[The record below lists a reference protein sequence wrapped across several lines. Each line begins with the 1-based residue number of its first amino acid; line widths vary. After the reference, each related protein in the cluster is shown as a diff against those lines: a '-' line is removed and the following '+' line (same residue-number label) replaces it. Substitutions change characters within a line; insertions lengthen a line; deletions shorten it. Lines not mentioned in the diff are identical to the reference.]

1 MRHMLLACLCAA
13 LCAACGQAQEKTR
26 ESGAAAPKV
35 EAASVRND
43 AAKTVE
49 TPFVP
54 HDGANVDKEAALSI
68 AREDAVKVYGSLERF
83 DVYTLETK
91 RMWYVIFELKDERLN
106 GGGPQYVI
114 SKRTGMI
121 LDKKYNQ

>member
-1 MRHMLLACLCAA
+1 
-13 LCAACGQAQEKTR
+13 
-26 ESGAAAPKV
+26 
-35 EAASVRND
+35 VRND

-54 HDGANVDKEAALSI
+54 HDGANIDKEAAISV

-91 RMWYVIFELKDERLN
+91 TVWHVIFELKNERLN
-106 GGGPQYVI
+106 GGGPEYVI